1 MGGSRGFH
9 SRKWEVSAPA
19 TLKSATVVIIVH
31 VRRKWLV
38 NWLITSKSDCREE
51 NIHHYSINYKQR
63 SMKELDLNS
72 MLHINRKYILS
83 TM

>member
-1 MGGSRGFH
+1 MPWRRDFKFTIGITRGEISGIDRNRTF
-9 SRKWEVSAPA
+9 V
-19 TLKSATVVIIVH
+19 L
-31 VRRKWLV
+31 RKWLV
-38 NWLITSKSDCREE
+38 NLLITSKSDCREE
-51 NIHHYSINYKQR
+51 NIHHHLINYKQR